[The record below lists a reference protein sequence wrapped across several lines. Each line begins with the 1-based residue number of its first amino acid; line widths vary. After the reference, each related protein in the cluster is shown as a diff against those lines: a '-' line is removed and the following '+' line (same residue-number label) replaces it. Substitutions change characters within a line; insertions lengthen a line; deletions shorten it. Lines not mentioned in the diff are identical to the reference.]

1 MDLNKFLRV
10 AKEAEEI
17 KVKEKEYL
25 NAKGIYDD
33 LYKKKG
39 EEIDIEDAESLLGLN
54 NKYKDLENYYL
65 SFKASYDHRCKE
77 IIEFLKPSSGKWITF
92 PTNILDH
99 NNRELNGYSFKWTEK
114 NGLEIKR

>member
-25 NAKGIYDD
+25 TAKEIYDEF
-33 LYKKKG
+33 YKNKG
-39 EEIDIEDAESLLGLN
+39 EEIDIGDAESLLGLN

-65 SFKASYDHRCKE
+65 SFKASYDHRCME
-77 IIEFLKPSSGKWITF
+77 IIEFLKPSSGKWISF
-92 PTNILDH
+92 PANILDQY
-99 NNRELNGYSFKWTEK
+99 NKDLNGYSFRWTEK
-114 NGLEIKR
+114 NGLEIKG